1 MWVRRVKKTD
11 KLCSQP
17 AAVVILTQPEMR
29 IILTIMSITG
39 ALLVLIGLFFLIRE
53 DSAKTEASFAAAIC
67 IAIGIALFKGSS
79 WYRKSRRDR
88 Y

>member
-1 MWVRRVKKTD
+1 
-11 KLCSQP
+11 
-17 AAVVILTQPEMR
+17 
-29 IILTIMSITG
+29 MSITG

-67 IAIGIALFKGSS
+67 IAIGIALFKGSG